1 MRRCCDAPHADL
13 AASDRL
19 ARKKEV
25 EKRPS
30 PARARRGGRRARKS
44 LFLRAEE
51 ADGDVPLAAAAAA
64 AAGRTICAGCRSPLQ
79 RSVLAITPAYLQRER
94 LVAT

>member
-1 MRRCCDAPHADL
+1 MRRCRDAPHADL

-64 AAGRTICAGCRSPLQ
+64 AGRTICAGCRSPLQ
-79 RSVLAITPAYLQRER
+79 RSVLAGTPA
-94 LVAT
+94 

>member
-30 PARARRGGRRARKS
+30 PARARKGGRRARKS
-44 LFLRAEE
+44 LFFLRAEE

-64 AAGRTICAGCRSPLQ
+64 AGRTICAGCRSPLK
-79 RSVLAITPAYLQRER
+79 RSVL
-94 LVAT
+94 LV

>member
-1 MRRCCDAPHADL
+1 M

-64 AAGRTICAGCRSPLQ
+64 GRTICAVCRSPLK
-79 RSVLAITPAYLQRER
+79 RSVLVRQRNCRES
-94 LVAT
+94 V